1 MGEEVMLLKKNR
13 IGSITAPGLSSSW
26 ENVTAGVAVHTQE
39 MEVML

>member
-13 IGSITAPGLSSSW
+13 RGSTTAPCLSSSW
-26 ENVTAGVAVHTQE
+26 ENVTVGVAVHTQE